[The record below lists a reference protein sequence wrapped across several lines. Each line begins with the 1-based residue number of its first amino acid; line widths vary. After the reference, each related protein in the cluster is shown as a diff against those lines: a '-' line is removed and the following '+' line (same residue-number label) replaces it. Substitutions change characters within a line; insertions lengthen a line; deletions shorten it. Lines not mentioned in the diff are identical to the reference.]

1 MATKRLEFSQF
12 YIVPILFIAG
22 LITLVL
28 CIYFFVQYQR
38 ANTILT
44 SPTAR
49 TNQEGDEIMQV
60 VRPVIHIAHDEKPTL
75 ATVADKTKLADQPF
89 FERAENGDKVL
100 IFKTSNTVVLYR
112 PSVKKVIA
120 VSSIPQGEQTTKLTT
135 TQDTVVPLQVAVLNG
150 SQVNGVAKKTAESIV
165 QKVKNITIVKEE
177 TAEKKTYTKAQIVYT
192 TPISQ
197 AVATQIAELLDGEMT
212 TKLPDG
218 EKGYNADIVVIA
230 IQ

>member
-112 PSVKKVIA
+112 PSIKKIIA
-120 VSSIPQGEQTTKLTT
+120 VSSIPKGDQTTLPST
-135 TQDTVVPLQVAVLNG
+135 TQNNSIPLRIAVLNG
-150 SQVNGVAKKTAESIV
+150 SRVNGVAKKTAEFLS
-165 QKVKNITIVKEE
+165 QKIENITIVKEE
-177 TAEKKTYTKAQIVYT
+177 TAEKKSYTKAQIVFI
-192 TPISQ
+192 TPQ
-197 AVATQIAELLDGEMT
+197 GKQVAEQIAQLLDGDVT
-212 TKLPDG
+212 PALPDG
-218 EKGYNADIVVIA
+218 ESSYDADIVIIA
-230 IQ
+230 TQ